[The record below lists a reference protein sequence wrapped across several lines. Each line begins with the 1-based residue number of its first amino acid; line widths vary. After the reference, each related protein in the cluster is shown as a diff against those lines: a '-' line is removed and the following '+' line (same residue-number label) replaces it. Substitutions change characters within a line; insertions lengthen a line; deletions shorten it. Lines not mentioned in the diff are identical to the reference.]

1 LVVDRLSGTTNHWR
15 APSGG
20 FVKPG
25 LDRAIAIGSV
35 AAVAIVPTVLLVV
48 LKVGVGD
55 PSTAPGA
62 PAAMNAAATS
72 GSGFKRIGQHP
83 KATLTPG
90 SGWSSTATATPSPTP
105 SPTPTGVTSYTVTGV
120 EHVIGR
126 LLSAGTR
133 IDSIQQSTVV
143 LKPAFGLTATG
154 RTTTVQYGQTVRSTS
169 SLAVSGGTVRSCTD
183 KVCMNPAWTSAQ
195 HAKAAA
201 DADPRR
207 LTSFMRGLMG
217 GRTSAHYQVQAGL
230 NQVTPLLPADLA
242 LKITQ
247 MANGG
252 TVTVDLWADGRDWPT
267 KITIV
272 GHDPGADITVTD
284 SYSNYG

>member
-1 LVVDRLSGTTNHWR
+1 M
-15 APSGG
+15 
-20 FVKPG
+20 KPG

-35 AAVAIVPTVLLVV
+35 AVVAIVPTVLLVV

-72 GSGFKRIGQHP
+72 GSGFKRIRQHPKDP

-105 SPTPTGVTSYTVTGV
+105 TGLTSYTVTGV

-126 LLSAGTR
+126 WLSVGTR

-154 RTTTVQYGQTVRSTS
+154 RTTTVKYGQTVTSTS

-207 LTSFMRGLMG
+207 FTRFMRGLMG
-217 GRTSAHYQVQAGL
+217 GRTTAHYQVQAGL

-252 TVTVDLWADGRDWPT
+252 TVTVDLWADGRDRPT

-284 SYSNYG
+284 SYSYYG

>member
-1 LVVDRLSGTTNHWR
+1 M
-15 APSGG
+15 
-20 FVKPG
+20 KPG

-48 LKVGVGD
+48 LKVGAGD

-83 KATLTPG
+83 KATTATTAPG

-126 LLSAGTR
+126 WLSVGTR
-133 IDSIQQSTVV
+133 IDSTQQSTVV

-154 RTTTVQYGQTVRSTS
+154 QTTTVQYGQTVRSTS
-169 SLAVSGGTVRSCTD
+169 SLAVSGSTVRSCTD
-183 KVCMNPAWTSAQ
+183 NVCMNPAWTSAQ
-195 HAKAAA
+195 RAQAAA

-207 LTSFMRGLMG
+207 FTRFMRGLVG

>member
-83 KATLTPG
+83 KATPAPG
-90 SGWSSTATATPSPTP
+90 SGWSSTATVTP

-120 EHVIGR
+120 EHAIGR
-126 LLSAGTR
+126 SVSAGTR

-154 RTTTVQYGQTVRSTS
+154 RTTTVQNGQTVRSTS

-207 LTSFMRGLMG
+207 FTRFMRGLMG
-217 GRTSAHYQVQAGL
+217 GRTSTHYQVQAGL

-252 TVTVDLWADGRDWPT
+252 TVTVDLWADGRDRPT
-267 KITIV
+267 KITII

-284 SYSNYG
+284 SYSTYG

>member
-1 LVVDRLSGTTNHWR
+1 M
-15 APSGG
+15 
-20 FVKPG
+20 KPG

-48 LKVGVGD
+48 LKAGVGA

-72 GSGFKRIGQHP
+72 GSGFKHIGQHP
-83 KATLTPG
+83 KATMATTATTAPG

-105 SPTPTGVTSYTVTGV
+105 TGLTSYTVTGV

-126 LLSAGTR
+126 LLSTGTR

-169 SLAVSGGTVRSCTD
+169 SLAVSGSTVRSCTD
-183 KVCMNPAWTSAQ
+183 NVCVNPAWTSAQ
-195 HAKAAA
+195 RAKAAA

-207 LTSFMRGLMG
+207 FTRFMRGLMG

-252 TVTVDLWADGRDWPT
+252 TVTVDLWADGRDLPT